1 MTISLEVLLKGSD
14 YKLSQ
19 FKPAHINALQAAITL
34 KDASKSLRLPSPAWC
49 VALKSFEKTTA
60 HETSSI
66 QDSNGLFHRLI
77 FRSTASCC
85 RSLRDSHWD

>member
-49 VALKSFEKTTA
+49 VA
-60 HETSSI
+60 
-66 QDSNGLFHRLI
+66 
-77 FRSTASCC
+77 
-85 RSLRDSHWD
+85 